1 MEDIERKIIE
11 IVLMNFDKQE
21 IIEDTLLK
29 VKTEYFHNL
38 ELSELYKLLIKMYKK
53 NRPLQDLFNADTK
66 YKDLLWEVL
75 ENPFVVTEDSRKK
88 YYEKFKENYDKRN
101 LEFLLKKSLSDLKTE
116 DTEDILNKMQNEI
129 IKFSIEQESN
139 KENIISS
146 KESMENF
153 YSKYNNE
160 DRLRPL
166 KSNIDTLD
174 RYIKFLRGEVYTI
187 AARPGSGKTAMA
199 LSLLKNFCVNKNN
212 GLFFSMEMT
221 EESLTNRMV
230 SSMTDIHIENISTG
244 SFKNNSMEDDLVA
257 RAVAQIGS
265 FNYSIVDKS
274 GLTIEQIVGIARKV
288 NRIKKLDFIILDYIG
303 QIKPSNYKD
312 DLRVTIGNAIRTFK
326 QIAKDLNIPF
336 ITLAQL
342 NRGVDGRAEKKPVLS
357 DLKESGAIEEES
369 GAVIMLSNPNTIATT
384 ENQETKKANYLDV
397 FIRKNRH
404 GQLAEFKLGFIGHTQ
419 YIGDL

>member
-53 NRPLQDLFNADTK
+53 NRPLQDLFNADTQ

-384 ENQETKKANYLDV
+384 ETQETKKANYLDV